1 MIMFYFIY
9 SRPFQALWATL
20 CAAYWAL
27 NVATFGIVFKVTEP
41 VFNSEL
47 FQPLGK
53 LAYASLLIIIAGC
66 FCLFSYYVFRTLDEL
81 VYEPNERR
89 RITGIRK
96 VPKPSFRSR
105 RYKTTWR
112 KSACAER

>member
-1 MIMFYFIY
+1 MTMRYFIH
-9 SRPFQALWATL
+9 SRPFQALWAAI

-41 VFNSEL
+41 VFTAEML
-47 FQPLGK
+47 QPLGK
-53 LAYASLLIIIAGC
+53 LAHISLLLIIAGC
-66 FCLFSYYVFRTLDEL
+66 FCLFAYYVFRTLDEL
-81 VYEPNERR
+81 AFQPNEHR